1 MGTPFAVR
9 ATHPERCTAPCT
21 PCAALNGWPPQQG
34 TTLRASSKAVV
45 FAFVNSNQFQNPCIA
60 INSLTRR
67 ADFEAHSTRTPVCPP
82 TPSAERRV
90 PVDDYA
96 DPLRSCPIYR
106 PATPICRSTFL
117 PGKLRQIFCGS
128 HHLPQLRLPPLV
140 PIPSGLPGCLRTSL
154 NRLRRSADRPG
165 RTHRARSPRKS
176 DILLPSTHPHLV
188 PVSGS
193 GAKLDTNK
201 AKHKDHTRRHEHGP
215 ITCLYFSREH
225 PSSQRTRFRTLLLPR
240 HGEDERARRREGP
253 TAEPT
258 RPADAAPSCEARPT
272 PRRAAPARGARP
284 SHPQVCGRAGR
295 HVLYTRL
302 WLP

>member
-21 PCAALNGWPPQQG
+21 PCAALKGWPPQQG

-96 DPLRSCPIYR
+96 DPIRSCPIYR

-165 RTHRARSPRKS
+165 RTHRARSSTKKRHLSYLQHTLILALISSLS
-176 DILLPSTHPHLV
+176 DQEQGWTRTRPSTRTTQ
-188 PVSGS
+188 G
-193 GAKLDTNK
+193 DTST
-201 AKHKDHTRRHEHGP
+201 D
-215 ITCLYFSREH
+215 
-225 PSSQRTRFRTLLLPR
+225 
-240 HGEDERARRREGP
+240 
-253 TAEPT
+253 
-258 RPADAAPSCEARPT
+258 
-272 PRRAAPARGARP
+272 
-284 SHPQVCGRAGR
+284 
-295 HVLYTRL
+295 
-302 WLP
+302 